1 LRLLSE
7 FKTKN
12 VPLEENIT
20 LLLDV
25 ANDDMLAKNYHVIS
39 DILPQSTKLIIL
51 QKITNCI
58 IKPEFDLRDCEIL
71 QSKNKDYK

>member
-1 LRLLSE
+1 MRLLSE

-25 ANDDMLAKNYHVIS
+25 ANDELLAKNYHVIS
-39 DILPQSTKLIIL
+39 NILSQRTKLIIL

-58 IKPEFDLRDCEIL
+58 IKPEFNLRDCEIL
-71 QSKNKDYK
+71 LTKNKDYK